1 MGFDKVTTLRLVRGL
16 EEREYVHRA
25 LSTRDRRQHQLTLT
39 EKGRALLAASVPLV
53 DQAYHRLVSPL
64 EDEELQELLRLLT
77 KLESGLGASARVK
90 LEPLHKPAA
99 RAVHHSS
106 PLQTTACR
114 PPVRTEPSS
123 PEPAWPANT
132 AGHVLAW
139 PTWHADVQNAHA
151 YCKHLHCL
159 RKPHSYHAMNARR
172 TACRADTTATG
183 DKP

>member
-106 PLQTTACR
+106 PA
-114 PPVRTEPSS
+114 
-123 PEPAWPANT
+123 A
-132 AGHVLAW
+132 
-139 PTWHADVQNAHA
+139 ADR
-151 YCKHLHCL
+151 L
-159 RKPHSYHAMNARR
+159 P
-172 TACRADTTATG
+172 ATG
-183 DKP
+183 TD